1 MLDRAAQK
9 ILQPV
14 LQANSR
20 VLLRLG
26 LGADVITALGF
37 ALGMAAAVA
46 IAHQA
51 WAWGLGLLLASRWL
65 DGLDGALARL
75 TRPTDAGGFLDIA
88 LDFLFYAAIPLAF
101 AVADPVANALPAA
114 VLLASFVGTGSSFL
128 AFAVLAEKRQLSDTA
143 MPGKSIYFLG
153 GLTEATETLAVFVAM
168 CWWPQHFAILAYGF
182 SVLCAITTVL
192 RVVWGYQKL
201 KALPSSDRN
210 KT

>member
-1 MLDRAAQK
+1 MLDRAVQK

-26 LGADVITALGF
+26 MGADVITGLGF

-143 MPGKSIYFLG
+143 MPGKSFYFLG

-201 KALPSSDRN
+201 KALPSSER
-210 KT
+210 